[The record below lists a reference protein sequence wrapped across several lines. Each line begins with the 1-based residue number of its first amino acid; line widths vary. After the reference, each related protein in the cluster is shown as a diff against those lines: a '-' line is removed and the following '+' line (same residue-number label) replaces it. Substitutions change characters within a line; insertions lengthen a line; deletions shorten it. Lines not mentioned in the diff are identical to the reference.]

1 MHSVARTPRT
11 FGSPCY
17 GIQVSQ
23 GRPLFWCTKNV
34 EQGRVNC
41 RSLSERGM
49 TGAEKS
55 YNLMCRKRLA
65 FGGTHPP
72 GISGV
77 RATEYK
83 FPFRSSCL
91 TLCAVRYLDLAA
103 RTPPAFQESELP
115 NPSFLFGVRAAG
127 RRFPCPGGTSF
138 RDTAP
143 GDLREAVPRNASIA
157 GETAVLGHDGHR
169 PKQISQ

>member
-1 MHSVARTPRT
+1 
-11 FGSPCY
+11 
-17 GIQVSQ
+17 
-23 GRPLFWCTKNV
+23 
-34 EQGRVNC
+34 
-41 RSLSERGM
+41 
-49 TGAEKS
+49 
-55 YNLMCRKRLA
+55 MCRGRLA
-65 FGGTHPP
+65 FGGTHPA

-143 GDLREAVPRNASIA
+143 GGRQCRGTQVSQGRLLSWGTTGIDPNKSLNELPLTETLFKDVPLSSEHTTHIKYIGHPEQRALRAKDEKNTWV
-157 GETAVLGHDGHR
+157 TTDY
-169 PKQISQ
+169 